1 MYKWFLFPETGS
13 TRLPLSLYD
22 VFSTLKALS
31 TVEEVLYFGC
41 TPWGTAGHDPAEAIA
56 LLAEL
61 DRSAASSV
69 TPKIQVEL
77 FEQAMRHWE
86 GMNECH
92 VEFLVRL
99 DLDAIARR
107 VVVEAVD
114 SSAWV
119 LSGDSEVAEA
129 LAIRCLKLSGQ
140 LYLSLKG
147 TSPA

>member
-1 MYKWFLFPETGS
+1 
-13 TRLPLSLYD
+13 
-22 VFSTLKALS
+22 
-31 TVEEVLYFGC
+31 
-41 TPWGTAGHDPAEAIA
+41 
-56 LLAEL
+56 
-61 DRSAASSV
+61 
-69 TPKIQVEL
+69 
-77 FEQAMRHWE
+77 MRHWE